1 MSEVDVESM
10 LAAIAQQLKGQGK
23 KMKGLSLE
31 DLGDAMSHPEAAK
44 NVVEIMGREAS
55 SVQVGDPAPDFDL
68 PRLDEE
74 RSGERGRLAEHVG
87 KRPVALIFGS
97 YT

>member
-1 MSEVDVESM
+1 MAELDLKSM
-10 LAAIAQQLKGQGK
+10 LAGVKGELERRGVETSEL
-23 KMKGLSLE
+23 GLE
-31 DLGDAMSHPEAAK
+31 DLADAMAHPEAARS
-44 NVVEIMGREAS
+44 VEEIMAREAT

-68 PRLDEE
+68 PRLTGSD
-74 RSGERGRLAEHVG
+74 RGQRVRLSEHFG

>member
-1 MSEVDVESM
+1 MGERDLGVILAGVKQELERRGVE
-10 LAAIAQQLKGQGK
+10 
-23 KMKGLSLE
+23 MKGLSLE
-31 DLGDAMSHPEAAK
+31 DLADAMAHPEAARA
-44 NVVEIMGREAS
+44 VAETLGREAT

-68 PRLDEE
+68 PRLTGPDLGQ
-74 RSGERGRLAEHVG
+74 RVRVSEHFG